1 MLSSSATSTGYTSST
16 NSESVWSASP
26 ALQWPL
32 CASVHLCVHR
42 TFLTELKK
50 HAGDP
55 AQVGMAFL
63 DHVRWGDNRERG
75 GGGVQVLAPYVFPDQ
90 WW

>member
-1 MLSSSATSTGYTSST
+1 ML
-16 NSESVWSASP
+16 
-26 ALQWPL
+26 ALSLQCPL
-32 CASVHLCVHR
+32 CVSVHLCVHR

-50 HAGDP
+50 HAEDP

-75 GGGVQVLAPYVFPDQ
+75 VGEWCVCVCVQVLAPYMFPDQ